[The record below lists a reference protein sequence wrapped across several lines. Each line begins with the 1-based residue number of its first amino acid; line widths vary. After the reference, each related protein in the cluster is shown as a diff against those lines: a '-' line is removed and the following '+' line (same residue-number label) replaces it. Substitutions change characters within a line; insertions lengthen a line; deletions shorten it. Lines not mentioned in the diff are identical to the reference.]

1 MIMAFCIPVAGPGI
15 GWQAGGLKGF
25 GVGLVIGV
33 ATFVCNVLLFDWVID
48 RNLVRFQVAAQ
59 RLWVRILFNIAAF
72 SWAIG
77 LCLLSGL
84 ATLAVMNWLSIAN
97 T

>member
-1 MIMAFCIPVAGPGI
+1 MFFCIPVAGPGI
-15 GWQAGGLKGF
+15 GRQAGGLKGF

-33 ATFVCNVLLFDWVID
+33 ATFVGNVLLFDWVID

-59 RLWVRILFNIAAF
+59 RLAVRILFNIAGF
-72 SWAIG
+72 TWAIG

-84 ATLAVMNWLSIAN
+84 ATLAVMNWLNIAN
-97 T
+97 V